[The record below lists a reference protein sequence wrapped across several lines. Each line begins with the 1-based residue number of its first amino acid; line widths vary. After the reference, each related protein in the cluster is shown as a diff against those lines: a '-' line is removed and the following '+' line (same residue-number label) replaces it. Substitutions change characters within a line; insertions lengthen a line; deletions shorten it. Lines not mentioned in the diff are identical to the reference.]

1 MMVNE
6 DFEMLHPGLPLCQK
20 MSEIGLQ
27 HAHFLHF
34 FFANIDSRSFIDSIQ
49 VSYGFLSFATSID

>member
-27 HAHFLHF
+27 HFTTP
-34 FFANIDSRSFIDSIQ
+34 SRPINYI
-49 VSYGFLSFATSID
+49 